1 MGILWQDLRYG
12 LRMLARTP
20 GFTAVAILTLALG
33 IGANAAIFSLM
44 DTVLLENLP
53 VRDPGG
59 LVLLGSGRNW
69 GFTSGFSRSF
79 QLFSVP
85 LYDAFRAQDSSFG
98 EMCAFASTDTT
109 ISVMQPGAE
118 RAEVAQG
125 KLVSGSYFYVLGV
138 NPFLGRV
145 INASDDGVPGA
156 NPVTVISYRF
166 WSARMGRDAN
176 AVGKSLKINGAP
188 FTIIGV
194 APPEFF
200 GETLESG
207 PANMW
212 FPLSMQGQI
221 LPGQKLLDSTELFW
235 LQIMGRLNP
244 GVSKAQAA
252 AQTETLLRQ
261 QLLATLP
268 SEHLTASD
276 RDMIG
281 RIRVEVTDG
290 GPGISHIR
298 SRYSTPLHLLMGMV
312 GLILL
317 IACLNIANLLLA
329 RSTARR
335 REISVRIALGAARA
349 RLIRQLLTESL
360 LLSLIGGGL
369 GLVIASWSAR
379 ALVALAFG
387 SAQYF
392 PMDSILSARVLGFA
406 FCVCLATGV
415 LFGLIPALR
424 GSRADLGAAL
434 KISVSHAG
442 QRRGRLSLPSALIVA
457 QVALSL
463 VLIVSSGLFI
473 RSLVKLETQDMG
485 FDHHRIL
492 DAHLNPQMAGYKP
505 EQLPQLCERILGKV
519 RALPGVEDA
528 SFSLYSPMSGGQWSS
543 NVSAEPVTAGAA
555 PIQQNAWWTR
565 VSPDFFATLGM
576 KVRVG
581 RALTAADAPGAP
593 KTGVVNESFARVFFA
608 GTNPVGRHFGWGPND
623 SEIEIVG
630 VVSDAKYQDPRD
642 VAPAMFYL
650 PMFQRTGTQ
659 EKETIRVQTV
669 SMYAGDMQVRVTGDP
684 AGLGEAVR
692 AALGEVAPD
701 MPIVRIE
708 AIDQQIERS
717 LTQERLITNLAGG
730 FGVLAL
736 FIACIGLYG
745 LMSYVLGG
753 RTREFGLRMALGS
766 QPGGILRIALG
777 QGAVLVM
784 SGIVIGLAG
793 AFVASR
799 LFASLLYNTAPNDV
813 VTYVAG
819 AGVLAAIGLA
829 ACYVPARRAA
839 RVDPMVALRYE

>member
-1 MGILWQDLRYG
+1 MLGVRMGILWQDLRYG

-156 NPVTVISYRF
+156 NAVTVISYRF

-176 AVGKSLKINGAP
+176 AVGKSLKVNGTQ

-290 GPGISHIR
+290 GPGICAYTQPILDTAAPADGNGRADTADRVPEYCEFVAGAIDGQATRDFCANCAGCGAGAAHPAAPYGKPAAFADRRGAGAGDRQLER
-298 SRYSTPLHLLMGMV
+298 SRIRGAGVRLG
-312 GLILL
+312 
-317 IACLNIANLLLA
+317 
-329 RSTARR
+329 
-335 REISVRIALGAARA
+335 SVFSDGFDIERASSWICVLRVPGDGRFVRVDTRAARVA
-349 RLIRQLLTESL
+349 SGSGSGTEDKRQPCRQ
-360 LLSLIGGGL
+360 
-369 GLVIASWSAR
+369 ASREAE
-379 ALVALAFG
+379 
-387 SAQYF
+387 
-392 PMDSILSARVLGFA
+392 
-406 FCVCLATGV
+406 
-415 LFGLIPALR
+415 PAE
-424 GSRADLGAAL
+424 RADCGAGGAVAGADGELG
-434 KISVSHAG
+434 
-442 QRRGRLSLPSALIVA
+442 IVHS
-457 QVALSL
+457 Q
-463 VLIVSSGLFI
+463 
-473 RSLVKLETQDMG
+473 LVKLETQDMG

-505 EQLPQLCERILGKV
+505 EQLPQLYERILGKV

-555 PIQQNAWWTR
+555 PIQQNAWWAR

-576 KVRVG
+576 KVRAG
-581 RALTAADAPGAP
+581 RALSAADAPGAP
-593 KTGVVNESFARVFFA
+593 KVGVVNESFARVFFA
-608 GTNPVGRHFGWGPND
+608 GANPVGRHFGWGPND

-630 VVSDAKYQDPRD
+630 VVSDAKYQTPRTWRRRCSICRCSSGRGRRERNDPGADSFDVRGGHASARD
-642 VAPAMFYL
+642 
-650 PMFQRTGTQ
+650 R
-659 EKETIRVQTV
+659 
-669 SMYAGDMQVRVTGDP
+669 
-684 AGLGEAVR
+684 
-692 AALGEVAPD
+692 
-701 MPIVRIE
+701 
-708 AIDQQIERS
+708 RS
-717 LTQERLITNLAGG
+717 GG
-730 FGVLAL
+730 A
-736 FIACIGLYG
+736 
-745 LMSYVLGG
+745 
-753 RTREFGLRMALGS
+753 RGS
-766 QPGGILRIALG
+766 C
-777 QGAVLVM
+777 
-784 SGIVIGLAG
+784 
-793 AFVASR
+793 SR
-799 LFASLLYNTAPNDV
+799 
-813 VTYVAG
+813 G
-819 AGVLAAIGLA
+819 AGRSCAGYAH
-829 ACYVPARRAA
+829 RAD
-839 RVDPMVALRYE
+839 RSD